1 MLSHLLLVFA
11 LLRSV
16 DSFVGGFSL
25 SSSATVLKRNF
36 AVKPSAIAV
45 GKREVKAD
53 RERLPSVAGLRMGD
67 NRRRT
72 NAFYFP
78 REDALSTLIRK
89 KLELPGGKKDTKGLL
104 GGSNELEKNELEDTM
119 GQHNAIYAILW
130 KKDEKDGLFRV
141 ADEYTLESRKQA
153 MRRVRGDD
161 KTFASESAKLSIPG
175 TGPNLIALADR
186 EQREQIIDNPSDIWS
201 PERREL
207 AFTFGIKY
215 IHFAP
220 VPGQPGMV
228 IEYGRASAQTSKADR
243 QKEMESCMGRYN
255 AVYTLL
261 WKKDAKGVFFVQDQ
275 YTLESRK
282 KALRR
287 VRGDDRT
294 FASESAK
301 ISIPGTG
308 SNLIATADRE
318 GTLYTSAYVYKSVYV
333 SIRQHTSAYAS
344 IRQHTVESHRQC
356 YIGVVILPYMC
367 PHTTVCVSS
376 YYYVCVLILLY
387 MCRHTPIH
395 VSSYYCIY
403 VSS

>member
-1 MLSHLLLVFA
+1 MMLSHLLLVLA

-16 DSFVGGFSL
+16 DSFVGGVCRA
-25 SSSATVLKRNF
+25 SSATVLRNF

-45 GKREVKAD
+45 GKREAKAD
-53 RERLPSVAGLRMGD
+53 RERLTSVAGLRMSD
-67 NRRRT
+67 TRRRT

-89 KLELPGGKKDTKGLL
+89 KLELPGKKDTKGLL
-104 GGSNELEKNELEDTM
+104 GGSNELEKKELEDTM
-119 GQHNAIYAILW
+119 GQNNAIYTILW
-130 KKDEKDGLFRV
+130 KKDEKDGMFRV

-153 MRRVRGDD
+153 MRRVRDDD

-175 TGPNLIALADR
+175 TGPNLIAMADR
-186 EQREQIIDNPSDIWS
+186 EQSEQIIDNPSDIWS

-287 VRGDDRT
+287 VRGDDKT

-318 GTLYTSAYVYKSVYV
+318 GTLYAYV
-333 SIRQHTSAYAS
+333 SIRQHTSAY
-344 IRQHTVESHRQC
+344 IRKRQHTSA
-356 YIGVVILPYMC
+356 
-367 PHTTVCVSS
+367 
-376 YYYVCVLILLY
+376 
-387 MCRHTPIH
+387 
-395 VSSYYCIY
+395 Y
-403 VSS
+403 VSIQSNLIANAT